1 MLKGLENSLVSVEGV
16 QVSASK
22 HMVLTGFSPVKKGKE
37 VLLDILVSGKHSF
50 VCSQTRARAH
60 APDPLGA
67 LTRLLLTQS
76 DTPEKAKYLTKRHG
90 YGLIE
95 IQGWSRSSLQTET
108 RQQMH
113 TIKLTDKQIDAI
125 YSAINIFRGS
135 YDGVSEEEMRDWGIN
150 PIMATLRQVE
160 AKLDNATEVSN

>member
-1 MLKGLENSLVSVEGV
+1 
-16 QVSASK
+16 
-22 HMVLTGFSPVKKGKE
+22 MVLTGFSPVKKGKE

>member
-1 MLKGLENSLVSVEGV
+1 MNSLVSVEGV
-16 QVSASK
+16 LVSASK
-22 HMVLTGFSPVKKGKE
+22 HMVLTGFSPVRKGQE
-37 VLLDILVSGKHSF
+37 VLLDILVSGKHSS

-90 YGLIE
+90 YGLME
-95 IQGWSRSSLQTET
+95 IQGWSRSSLQTGT

-125 YSAINIFRGS
+125 YSAINIYRGS
-135 YDGVSEEEMRDWGIN
+135 YDGVSEEEMRDWGVT
-150 PIMATLRQVE
+150 ATWASLDQVE
-160 AKLDNATEVSN
+160 AKLDKATEVSA